1 MGLESVTMMMVFY
14 GSWNDVLFCVE
25 RIHAR
30 RRKVDEDLYN
40 DDGDGLEGNM
50 DARQN

>member
-1 MGLESVTMMMVFY
+1 MFY
-14 GSWNDVLFCVE
+14 GSWNVLFYD
-25 RIHAR
+25 
-30 RRKVDEDLYN
+30 DEYVSWESMQEEENLMKNSMCIWY

>member
-1 MGLESVTMMMVFY
+1 MMMMFY
-14 GSWNDVLFCVE
+14 GSWNVLFYDDDDE

>member
-1 MGLESVTMMMVFY
+1 MMMMFY
-14 GSWNDVLFCVE
+14 GSWNVLFYDDDE

-40 DDGDGLEGNM
+40 DDGDGLERNIK

>member
-1 MGLESVTMMMVFY
+1 MMMTVFY
-14 GSWNDVLFCVE
+14 GSWNVLFYDVE
-25 RIHAR
+25 RIHVR
-30 RRKVDEDLYN
+30 RRKVDEDLYD

>member
-1 MGLESVTMMMVFY
+1 MMMMFY
-14 GSWNDVLFCVE
+14 GSWNVLFYDDDDE

-30 RRKVDEDLYN
+30 RRKVDEDFN
-40 DDGDGLEGNM
+40 DDGDCLEGNM